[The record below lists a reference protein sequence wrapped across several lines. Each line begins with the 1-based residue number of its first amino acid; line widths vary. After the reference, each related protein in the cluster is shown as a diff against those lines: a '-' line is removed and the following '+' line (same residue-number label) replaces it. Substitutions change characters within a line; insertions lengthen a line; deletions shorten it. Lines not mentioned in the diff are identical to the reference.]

1 MRLATTASLCIYSL
15 FCTLSA
21 APAAGPDESWRATV
35 QKIDAEFERAWS
47 DEEIVPA
54 EPATDAEFLRRV
66 YLDVIGRIPAVSEV
80 RQFSTDGPI
89 AADSSETF
97 TPGTIAPTAAAK
109 REALVE
115 GLLDSPAFVRHLT
128 ISLRNSFIPEATE
141 QANLRFL
148 VPGFEAW
155 LWQKLADRTPY
166 DQLVRE
172 IITTKFGN
180 TGNAITDASRPDAF
194 FAAREFKPENLA
206 TATSR
211 AFLGVR
217 LDCAQCHDHPFDKW
231 TQDQFW
237 NLAAFYSGFENAN
250 QAAQPGMM
258 AVPSERATKSILI
271 PGTERTVP
279 AVFLSGTEPDWQGD
293 EATARGLLADWIVD
307 SENPW
312 FAKMAVNRLWAGFF
326 GRGLVDPIDDFSEN
340 NPSALPDV
348 LNILAQDFQD
358 HGYKLNRTI
367 RIIAATRAYQ
377 LGSLRSDNSQDD
389 PEMFARSALRGLTPE
404 QFFDSLAEA
413 TGFYQPYRSD
423 NPFVIQQNTPRSRFL
438 NLFRTSD
445 RSSLERQT
453 TVLQALAMMNGD
465 FVSDATNIQNSV
477 TMKAITLFPG
487 MNDAQKVEALYLATV
502 SRKPNSPQ
510 LQRAIQHIEAMANST
525 EDGFADVFW
534 VLLNSSEFLLNH

>member
-1 MRLATTASLCIYSL
+1 MMKMSATVLYCACAWFFTLTAA
-15 FCTLSA
+15 SA
-21 APAAGPDESWRATV
+21 GTPDDSWRQTV
-35 QKIDAEFERAWS
+35 QKIDAEFARAWH
-47 DEEIVPA
+47 DEEVTPA
-54 EPATDAEFLRRV
+54 QPASDAEFLRRV
-66 YLDVIGRIPAVSEV
+66 YLDVVGRIPAVSEV
-80 RQFSTDGPI
+80 RQFSQNSP
-89 AADSSETF
+89 S
-97 TPGTIAPTAAAK
+97 TASQ
-109 REALVE
+109 RQALVDE
-115 GLLDSPAFVRHLT
+115 LLDSPASIRHLT
-128 ISLRNSFIPEATE
+128 ISLRNSLIPEATE

-166 DQLVRE
+166 DQLARQ
-172 IITTKFGN
+172 IITTEFEN
-180 TGNAITDASRPDAF
+180 TGNSVTNASRPDAF
-194 FAAREFKPENLA
+194 FAARNFKPEDLA

-237 NLAAFYSGFENAN
+237 NMAAFYSGFENN
-250 QAAQPGMM
+250 DDESQFMM
-258 AVPSERATKSILI
+258 VPAERRTKSILI

-279 AVFLSGTEPDWQGD
+279 AIFLTGTEPDWQND
-293 EATARGLLADWIVD
+293 DTTPRQLLADWIVD
-307 SENPW
+307 NKNPW

-340 NPSALPDV
+340 NPSALPEV
-348 LNILAQDFQD
+348 LEILAQDFQD
-358 HGYKLNRTI
+358 HGYQLDRTI
-367 RIIAATRAYQ
+367 RIITATKAYQ
-377 LGSLRSDNSQDD
+377 LGSQKTHDSQDD

-438 NLFRTSD
+438 NLFRSTD

-465 FVSDATNIQNSV
+465 FVTDATSLQNSV

-487 MNDAQKVEALYLATV
+487 MTDSEKVEALYLATV
-502 SRKPNSPQ
+502 SRKPNAVQ
-510 LQRAIQHIEAMANST
+510 LQRSLKHINAAKHKGTTTSGSVDPDLT
-525 EDGFADVFW
+525 HDGFADVFW

>member
-1 MRLATTASLCIYSL
+1 MRLATTAFL
-15 FCTLSA
+15 FCVLCATFASA
-21 APAAGPDESWRATV
+21 QEAAGTGDSWRQTV
-35 QKIDAEFERAWS
+35 QEIDAEFARAWGE
-47 DEEIVPA
+47 EEIVPA
-54 EPATDAEFLRRV
+54 EPASDAEFLRRV

-80 RQFSTDGPI
+80 RQYSSPGPSK
-89 AADSSETF
+89 ASS
-97 TPGTIAPTAAAK
+97 
-109 REALVE
+109 RQALVKE
-115 GLLDSPAFVRHLT
+115 LLDSPAFIRHLT
-128 ISLRNSFIPEATE
+128 ISLRNSLIPEATE

-166 DQLVRE
+166 DQLARE
-172 IITTKFGN
+172 IITTEFGN
-180 TGNAITDASRPDAF
+180 TGNAVTDASRPDAF

-237 NLAAFYSGFENAN
+237 NLAAFYSGFENTN
-250 QAAQPGMM
+250 GESQPGMM
-258 AVPSERATKSILI
+258 AVPSEQPNRSILI

-279 AVFLSGTEPDWQGD
+279 AVFLTGTNPNWQSD

-307 SENPW
+307 RKNPW

-340 NPSALPDV
+340 NPSALPEV
-348 LNILAQDFQD
+348 LKLLAQDFQD
-358 HGYKLNRTI
+358 HGYRLDRTI
-367 RIIAATRAYQ
+367 RIITATRAYQ
-377 LGSLRSDNSQDD
+377 LGSRKTDDSQDD
-389 PEMFARSALRGLTPE
+389 SEMFARSALRGLTPE

-423 NPFVIQQNTPRSRFL
+423 NPFVIQQDTPRSRFL

-465 FVSDATNIQNSV
+465 FVSDATSIQDSV

-487 MNDAQKVEALYLATV
+487 MNDAQRIEALYLATL
-502 SRKPNSPQ
+502 SRKPESIE
-510 LQRAIQHIEAMANST
+510 LQRAVQHIEARPNST
-525 EDGFADVFW
+525 NDGFADVFW

>member
-1 MRLATTASLCIYSL
+1 MSLAKPPFLSLCCLLFALPTTTA
-15 FCTLSA
+15 
-21 APAAGPDESWRATV
+21 APPDDSWRSTV

-47 DEEIVPA
+47 DEEITPA
-54 EPATDAEFLRRV
+54 DPASDAEFLRRV

-80 RQFSTDGPI
+80 RQFLTATSSSSSSKST
-89 AADSSETF
+89 ALR
-97 TPGTIAPTAAAK
+97 
-109 REALVE
+109 REALVAE
-115 GLLDSPAFVRHLT
+115 LLDSPAFVRHLT
-128 ISLRNSFIPEATE
+128 ISLRNSLIPEATE

-155 LWQKLADRTPY
+155 LWQRLADRTPY
-166 DQLVRE
+166 DQLARE
-172 IITTKFGN
+172 IITTEFGN
-180 TGNAITDASRPDAF
+180 TGNAITNASRPDAF

-217 LDCAQCHDHPFDKW
+217 LDCAQCHDHPFDQW

-237 NLAAFYSGFENAN
+237 NLAAFYSGFENNTDNGELA
-250 QAAQPGMM
+250 MM
-258 AVPSERATKSILI
+258 MVPSEQASQSILI

-279 AVFLSGTEPDWQGD
+279 AIFLTGSEPNWSNK
-293 EATARGLLADWIVD
+293 EATARELLADWIVD
-307 SENPW
+307 QKNPW

-326 GRGLVDPIDDFSEN
+326 GQGLVDPIDDFSEN
-340 NPSALPDV
+340 NPSALPKV
-348 LNILAQDFQD
+348 LDLLAEDFQS
-358 HGYKLNRTI
+358 HGYQLDRTI
-367 RIIAATRAYQ
+367 RIITATKAYQ
-377 LGSLRSDNSQDD
+377 LSSRKSDDSQDD
-389 PEMFARSALRGLTPE
+389 PDLFARSALRGLTPE

-438 NLFRTSD
+438 NLFRTTD

-465 FVSDATNIQNSV
+465 FVNDATSVEDSV

-487 MNDAQKVEALYLATV
+487 MNEAQKVEALYLATV
-502 SRKPNSPQ
+502 SRKPEPKQ
-510 LQRAIQHIEAMANST
+510 LERALKHITAMKKSEAT
-525 EDGFADVFW
+525 EAGFADVFW

>member
-1 MRLATTASLCIYSL
+1 MRLATTAFL
-15 FCTLSA
+15 FTCSFSVVSVA
-21 APAAGPDESWRATV
+21 QPDDSWRQTV
-35 QKIDAEFERAWS
+35 QKIDAEFERTWS
-47 DEEIVPA
+47 DEEVVPA
-54 EPATDAEFLRRV
+54 QPASDAEFLRRV
-66 YLDVIGRIPAVSEV
+66 YLDVIGRIPAVSEA
-80 RQFSTDGPI
+80 RQFLASGP
-89 AADSSETF
+89 T
-97 TPGTIAPTAAAK
+97 TPTQ

-115 GLLDSPAFVRHLT
+115 ELLDSPAFVRHLT
-128 ISLRNSFIPEATE
+128 ISLRNSLIPEATE

-155 LWQKLADRTPY
+155 LWQKLADGTPY
-166 DQLVRE
+166 NQLARE
-172 IITTKFGN
+172 IITTEFGN
-180 TGNAITDASRPDAF
+180 TGNAVTDASRPDAF

-237 NLAAFYSGFENAN
+237 NLAAFYSGFENDN
-250 QAAQPGMM
+250 QAVQPGMM
-258 AVPSERATKSILI
+258 AIASERDTKSILI
-271 PGTERTVP
+271 PGTDRTVP
-279 AVFLSGTEPDWQGD
+279 AVFLTGTKPDWSSD
-293 EATARGLLADWIVD
+293 ETTARSLLADWIVD
-307 SENPW
+307 DKNPW

-326 GRGLVDPIDDFSEN
+326 GQGLVDPIDDFSDN
-340 NPSALPDV
+340 NPAALPEV
-348 LNILAQDFQD
+348 LQLLAQDFQN
-358 HGYKLNRTI
+358 HGYQLDRTI
-367 RIIAATRAYQ
+367 RIITATKVYQ
-377 LGSLRSDNSQDD
+377 LGSRKTDDSQDD

-423 NPFVIQQNTPRSRFL
+423 NPFVIQQDTPRSRFL
-438 NLFRTSD
+438 NLFRTTD

-487 MNDAQKVEALYLATV
+487 MNDTQRIEALYLAAL
-502 SRKPNSPQ
+502 SRKPNQ
-510 LQRAIQHIEAMANST
+510 IELQRALKHLQSAAGAST
-525 EDGFADVFW
+525 DDVDTLDSKTMNDGFADIFW